1 MGTCSAKPLHPEGG
15 MTALGVEQRRRAKGL
30 GDGNSELLGEIVN
43 ANVPVVVDALARVFL
58 CSRYERE

>member
-1 MGTCSAKPLHPEGG
+1 